1 MGNKKVEKL
10 QAQIEAYQEKVDQYT
25 EQGTEDAAE
34 RYGLEI
40 QKLQRKLERE
50 EAKAPVHPA

>member
-1 MGNKKVEKL
+1 MGNKKVEEL

-25 EQGTEDAAE
+25 EQGREDPAE

>member
-1 MGNKKVEKL
+1 MVSKKVEEL

-25 EQGTEDAAE
+25 DQGREDAAE
-34 RYGLEI
+34 RYALEV
-40 QKLQRKLERE
+40 QKLQRKLEKE